1 MTIMKRSLS
10 TMPRWI
16 CGLVFVL
23 TAVAA
28 WAADEPNPD
37 IVRFMTTW
45 GKQGSGPGEFNIPIG
60 IAINAADEVYVTDH
74 YNDRVQK
81 FDADGHWL
89 AQLPVLPHPGGIA
102 IDAEG
107 KLYIGHFPA
116 ARGTKE
122 TTPDRVTVYDG
133 AGKLLQEW
141 GKSGAGDGEF
151 SWVGGIAVA
160 KNGEVFVADQTNRR
174 MQVFD
179 RSGKFLRKWGRYG
192 TKPGEF
198 GGNVT
203 PKSRVGG
210 PQFVAIDSAGDIF
223 TTEASVGRV
232 QKFTPQGEFLLQWG
246 DNQVKPGSFGGEFT
260 PIKSSLIGPIGI
272 CVDHQDRL
280 WVTSVGG
287 RIQLFTRDGKY
298 LGGFGEKSGTGQG
311 EFLAPHGVAL
321 NGHGQLYVVDTYN
334 HRVQKFEVLK

>member
-1 MTIMKRSLS
+1 MNKSSRVLS
-10 TMPRWI
+10 RCACALALW
-16 CGLVFVL
+16 LA
-23 TAVAA
+23 AVAA
-28 WAADEPNPD
+28 FAADEPKPD
-37 IVRFMTTW
+37 IVRFVCTW
-45 GKQGSGPGEFNIPIG
+45 GKHGSGPSEFDIPIG
-60 IAINAADEVYVTDH
+60 IAINAADEVFITDH
-74 YNDRVQK
+74 YNNRVQK
-81 FDADGHWL
+81 FDADGHFMT
-89 AQLPVLPHPGGIA
+89 QFPVLPHPGGLA
-102 IDAEG
+102 MDAEG

-122 TTPDRVTVYDG
+122 QTPDRVTVYDG
-133 AGKLLQEW
+133 GGKLLQEW

-160 KNGEVFVADQTNRR
+160 KNGEIFVADQTNRR

-179 RSGKFLRKWGRYG
+179 HSGKFLRKWGKYG

-210 PQFVAIDSAGDIF
+210 PQFVTVNSAGEIY

-260 PIKSSLIGPIGI
+260 PLKSSLIGPIAI
-272 CVDHQDRL
+272 CVDAQDRL
-280 WVTSVGG
+280 WVSSVGG

-298 LGGFGEKSGTGQG
+298 LGGFGEKSGTGNG
-311 EFLAPHGVAL
+311 EFFAPHGVAI
-321 NGHGQLYVVDTYN
+321 NRHGQLYVVDTYN
-334 HRVQKFEVLK
+334 HRVQKFEVLR